1 MLITGNVVSYMH
13 MSEQTPTL
21 QSPEQPS
28 FDDHWND
35 VDEIQRASQAARAL
49 DLNEAANIHAEQ
61 DAAIALKKKHR
72 NRGIAAGLI
81 ATGVVGGGFAA
92 HQLGQGPEF
101 SETTNEY
108 VVQDGDGLYDAAQE
122 IQGIDSIDI
131 RDAVHHIQVDPA
143 NVDVLSDGLQPGEVI
158 IIPDSV
164 E

>member
-1 MLITGNVVSYMH
+1 MLITANVVSYMH

-28 FDDHWND
+28 FDEHWND
-35 VDEIQRASQAARAL
+35 NDVMLKATQAARAL
-49 DLNEAANIHAEQ
+49 ELQDAATQQAEQ
-61 DAAIALKKKHR
+61 DASAALKKKRR
-72 NRGIAAGLI
+72 NKGI
-81 ATGVVGGGFAA
+81 ATGLVATSIVGVGYAA
-92 HQLGQGPEF
+92 HEFGQGPEF